1 MATWIVGAVVV
12 LIAAVIIKS
21 MINDK
26 KNGKTCSGCSGCGGG
41 CHGCG
46 SEEKR

>member
-26 KNGKTCSGCSGCGGG
+26 KNGKTCSGCGGG
-41 CHGCG
+41 CHGCT